1 MPGTYCVTLDFV
13 AVDSIVKGII
23 VVHIK
28 RAEKI
33 ILDEDTKSDLWAFQ

>member
-13 AVDSIVKGII
+13 EVDSIVRGII
-23 VVHIK
+23 EVHIK

-33 ILDEDTKSDLWAFQ
+33 ILDEDTKTDLWAFQ